1 MFYYDES
8 ETDKEDRVAATL
20 RSPFGSDITTINKGA
35 AQKIAY
41 QMGLI
46 SSYGSD
52 IFMPRCFTYVGSY
65 SPESEEKFKLL
76 DKEISIKDAVVFF
89 ENYVEALPCS
99 VESVYSVHVND
110 VQVYKI
116 NENLYCYNFTTSRIF
131 DKIPFDYAVS
141 GSHGGRDNRD
151 LGIGEMIKS
160 DDVDF
165 IYGTF
170 KTATIME
177 EKQFLEIIPF
187 EKAVEITSEKMT
199 GYVDF
204 EVTSAMLVYCTNDD
218 ISGSGRFGE
227 TRNPVFPAWKISLYN
242 PTENCVYG
250 CYVNALNG
258 EFEYYK
264 E

>member
-1 MFYYDES
+1 
-8 ETDKEDRVAATL
+8 
-20 RSPFGSDITTINKGA
+20 
-35 AQKIAY
+35 
-41 QMGLI
+41 
-46 SSYGSD
+46 
-52 IFMPRCFTYVGSY
+52 
-65 SPESEEKFKLL
+65 
-76 DKEISIKDAVVFF
+76 
-89 ENYVEALPCS
+89 
-99 VESVYSVHVND
+99 
-110 VQVYKI
+110 
-116 NENLYCYNFTTSRIF
+116 
-131 DKIPFDYAVS
+131 
-141 GSHGGRDNRD
+141 
-151 LGIGEMIKS
+151 MIKS
-160 DDVDF
+160 DDADF

-177 EKQFLEIIPF
+177 EKQFSEIIPF

-218 ISGSGRFGE
+218 ISGSGRLGE
-227 TRNPVFPAWKISLYN
+227 TRSPVFPAWKISLYN